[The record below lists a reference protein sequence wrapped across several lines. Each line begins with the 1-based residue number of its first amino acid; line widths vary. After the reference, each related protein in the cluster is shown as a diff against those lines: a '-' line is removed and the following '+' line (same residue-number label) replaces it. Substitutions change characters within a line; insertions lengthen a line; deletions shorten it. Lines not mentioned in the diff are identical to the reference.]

1 MPHRIFLVEDEPII
15 ASGIVRKLEQLDYA
29 VAGQTS
35 AGEAAVRLVDSTRPD
50 LVLMDIKLEGR
61 MDGIEAAGEIR
72 RRHDIPIVFLTAF
85 ADEATLQRATREEP
99 FGYIVKPFTDRELS
113 GAIEVAL
120 HRHAL
125 DRAIR
130 SREQRYRMLSE
141 VLSDY
146 AFSIRVAPDPEN
158 DELEWSVG
166 SSEVVFGVSIDELKT
181 IEDAMYLVHPDDV
194 PPARA
199 FCERLRGGR
208 DGKIEFRV
216 MPGDGSIR
224 WVKMDAKVI
233 LRRGGGVERIYGA
246 YQDISELRETQDR
259 LAQREFEFAQI
270 VQTVRQGIWVGD
282 AEGICIYVNQALC
295 DLTGY
300 PRDQLVGSESLP
312 TVLSGASAEPPETPY
327 ESELTS
333 RNGDFT
339 PVLVT
344 PRVIRGDDAE
354 YRGSFY
360 LFADISSQR
369 RAMDVLE
376 RGRRKLE
383 EVFHASPAP
392 SLLIDSA
399 TNSVIDVNDAFTR
412 MTGFRAEEIVGTG
425 GFGLAEYEKLE
436 DLNRMVAILKERT
449 EHSSQVRLRTK
460 EGEPRLFDV
469 DVRDI
474 VVEDEEV
481 LLLILTPP
489 R

>member
-1 MPHRIFLVEDEPII
+1 ELARRLGGPMVVVHPAPAAPEGHTITPDQRRERLDPLRQSLVELAEL
-15 ASGIVRKLEQLDYA
+15 GEQLGVVY
-29 VAGQTS
+29 
-35 AGEAAVRLVDSTRPD
+35 LVENLPGHYWVGNDP
-50 LVLMDIKLEGR
+50 VKLAE
-61 MDGIEAAGEIR
+61 
-72 RRHDIPIVFLTAF
+72 L
-85 ADEATLQRATREEP
+85 LRE
-99 FGYIVKPFTDRELS
+99 
-113 GAIEVAL
+113 
-120 HRHAL
+120 
-125 DRAIR
+125 
-130 SREQRYRMLSE
+130 
-141 VLSDY
+141 
-146 AFSIRVAPDPEN
+146 
-158 DELEWSVG
+158 VG
-166 SSEVVFGVSIDELKT
+166 SPWVRMCFDTGHARVVGPVPGMLAHCRDVIS
-181 IEDAMYLVHPDDV
+181 YLHVHDND
-194 PPARA
+194 
-199 FCERLRGGR
+199 GR
-208 DGKIEFRV
+208 RDNHL

-233 LRRGGGVERIYGA
+233 VRRDGSVEQIYGA
-246 YQDISELRETQDR
+246 YQSVTELRETQGR

-295 DLTGY
+295 ELTGY
-300 PRDQLVGSESLP
+300 PRDQLVGGRSLA
-312 TVLSGASAEPPETPY
+312 TVLSGAPDEPPDAPF
-327 ESELTS
+327 ESELAG
-333 RNGDFT
+333 RDGGVT

-344 PRVIRGDDAE
+344 PRVIRGDGDE

-392 SLLIDSA
+392 SLLIDAA
-399 TNSVIDVNDAFTR
+399 TNAVIDVNDAFTT
-412 MTGFRAEEIVGTG
+412 MTGFPAEEIVGTG

-436 DLNRMVAILKERT
+436 DLNRMVAILKERS

-469 DVRDI
+469 DVRDV

-489 R
+489 Q